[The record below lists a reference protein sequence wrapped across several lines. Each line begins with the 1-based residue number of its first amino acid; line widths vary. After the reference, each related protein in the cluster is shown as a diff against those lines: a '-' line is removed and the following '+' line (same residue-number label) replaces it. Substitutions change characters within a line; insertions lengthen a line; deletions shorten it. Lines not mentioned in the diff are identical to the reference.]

1 MKLFTSV
8 LALSSIML
16 LVGCGGGGSRSS
28 SSVYYPTH
36 AELADRFVDKL
47 RVDLNYDVS
56 LMKTYTRQTDYIVV
70 YDYDYNTYDAYDLSG
85 FSYYSNVSDYI
96 DYNDHN
102 FFYDL
107 DYVGGNVYEDWY
119 TGIQFNKTQM
129 TPVSMSKAA
138 ALVTEIKKRKA
149 KNILNVEF
157 GLAPERA
164 DEVATMALQMQSM
177 DKDSLTAADYDS
189 FAQEVVGVSFTKLKS
204 AMKQSANG
212 QTQSLEEAYELAALK
227 NETSVEHVK
236 KLAESLLQE

>member
-1 MKLFTSV
+1 MKLMKV
-8 LALSSIML
+8 LIYSAIL
-16 LVGCGGGGSRSS
+16 LTVGCGGGGSSS
-28 SSVYYPTH
+28 SSHYYPTH
-36 AELADRFVDKL
+36 SELADRFVKKL

-56 LMKTYTRQTDYIVV
+56 LIKTYTRQTDYIVV
-70 YDYDYNTYDAYDLSG
+70 KDYDFGTYDAYDLSG
-85 FSYYSNVSDYI
+85 FSYYSNISNYL
-96 DYNDHN
+96 DYNEQN

-119 TGIQFNKTQM
+119 TGIQFSKTQM

-149 KNILNVEF
+149 KNILSVEF

-164 DEVATMALQMQSM
+164 DKVATMALQMQTM
-177 DKDSLTAADYDS
+177 DKDSLTQSDYDS
-189 FAQEVVGVSFTKLKS
+189 FSKEVVGVSFTKLKS
-204 AMKQSANG
+204 AMEKSANG
-212 QTQSLEEAYELAALK
+212 QNQSLEDAYQLAALK

>member
-47 RVDLNYDVS
+47 RVDLNYDVT

-85 FSYYSNVSDYI
+85 FSYYSNVSDYL

-102 FFYDL
+102 S
-107 DYVGGNVYEDWY
+107 
-119 TGIQFNKTQM
+119 Q
-129 TPVSMSKAA
+129 
-138 ALVTEIKKRKA
+138 
-149 KNILNVEF
+149 
-157 GLAPERA
+157 
-164 DEVATMALQMQSM
+164 
-177 DKDSLTAADYDS
+177 
-189 FAQEVVGVSFTKLKS
+189 
-204 AMKQSANG
+204 
-212 QTQSLEEAYELAALK
+212 
-227 NETSVEHVK
+227 
-236 KLAESLLQE
+236 

>member
-1 MKLFTSV
+1 MKVLTSV
-8 LALSSIML
+8 IALSSLML
-16 LVGCGGGGSRSS
+16 MVGCGGGSSRSS
-28 SSVYYPTH
+28 SKVYYPTH

-47 RVDLNYDVS
+47 EYDLNYDVT

-70 YDYDYNTYDAYDLSG
+70 YDYDYDTYDAYDLSG
-85 FSYYSNVSDYI
+85 FSYSSNISTYL
-96 DYNDHN
+96 DYNEHN

-107 DYVGGNVYEDWY
+107 DYVGGNVYEDWN
-119 TGIQFNKTQM
+119 TGIQFSKTQM

-177 DKDSLTAADYDS
+177 DKDSLTQSDYDS
-189 FAQEVVGVSFTKLKS
+189 FSQEVVGVSFTKLKS
-204 AMKQSANG
+204 AMQQSANG
-212 QTQSLEEAYELAALK
+212 NSKSLEEAYELAALK

-236 KLAESLLQE
+236 KLAESLLEN